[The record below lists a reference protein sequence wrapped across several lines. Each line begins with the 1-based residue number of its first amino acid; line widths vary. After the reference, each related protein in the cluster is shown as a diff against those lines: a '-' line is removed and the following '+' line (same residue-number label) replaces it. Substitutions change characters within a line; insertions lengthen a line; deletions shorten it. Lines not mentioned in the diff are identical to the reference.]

1 MTCKTRKGEA
11 FLYGDW
17 ERVVKQGSQHNIVLV
32 FFFFLQEGAVEHEA
46 PEYTG

>member
-17 ERVVKQGSQHNIVLV
+17 ERVVKQGSLHNFVQV
-32 FFFFLQEGAVEHEA
+32 FFFLQEGAVEHEA